1 MRVLLIE
8 DEKGL
13 VLTLSDLLR
22 AECYEV
28 VASGDGKE
36 GTQLAIT
43 GRFDLIILDVMLPG
57 MGGFEVC
64 RTIRQ
69 EGMDVPILILSAKTL
84 VVDRVSGLR
93 LGADD
98 YLTKPFHPSELLAR
112 VESLLRRIHRE
123 KLPQAIRFQFGDV
136 SIDFEK
142 SVVIKGDVVLD
153 FAGKELQL
161 LRFLIDNRGK
171 VVSREQILKE
181 VWAYK
186 PDVSTRTIDVHIGWL
201 RQKLEEN
208 PQFPKHI
215 VTVRGTGY
223 RFSV

>member
-1 MRVLLIE
+1 MRILLIE

-13 VLTLSDLLR
+13 VLTLADLLR
-22 AECYEV
+22 ADCYEV
-28 VASGDGKE
+28 HVTGDGKE
-36 GTQLAIT
+36 GAELAIT
-43 GRFDLIILDVMLPG
+43 ERFDLIILDVMLPG
-57 MGGFEVC
+57 MSGFEVC

-69 EGMDVPILILSAKTL
+69 EGLDVPILMLSAKTQ

-112 VESLLRRIHRE
+112 VESLLRRVHHE

-136 SIDFEK
+136 NVDFEK
-142 SVVIKGDVVLD
+142 AVVMKGGVALD

-161 LRFLIDNRGK
+161 LRYLIDNRGK
-171 VVSREQILKE
+171 VLSREQILKE

-208 PQFPKHI
+208 PQFPRHI

-223 RFSV
+223 RFAV

>member
-36 GTQLAIT
+36 GAQLAIT

-142 SVVIKGDVVLD
+142 AVVIKGDVVLD